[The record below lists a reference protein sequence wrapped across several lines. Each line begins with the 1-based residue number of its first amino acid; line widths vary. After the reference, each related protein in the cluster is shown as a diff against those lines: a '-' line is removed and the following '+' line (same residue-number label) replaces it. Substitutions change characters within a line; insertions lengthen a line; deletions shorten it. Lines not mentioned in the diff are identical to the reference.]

1 VLNVTALYYLV
12 YFSFIVQAL
21 LLPKEHYST
30 RNGLVFCLLYRVI
43 PALTI
48 QFVVGRYLALAL
60 NTRSTHTHMRMHV
73 PHRTHSRD

>member
-1 VLNVTALYYLV
+1 MFVVRVRSTNRVCGVCGVAWVALYYLV

-21 LLPKEHYST
+21 LLSKEHYST

-48 QFVVGRYLALAL
+48 QFVVGR
-60 NTRSTHTHMRMHV
+60 
-73 PHRTHSRD
+73 